1 MRSVDLQPLDQPSQQ
16 KFCCH
21 PLFVSLAQGVN
32 SDPRP
37 ARARAPAHH
46 ARGLALGSW
55 STNSM
60 FFWAKC
66 LPNVAVA
73 ISCTTQPPRSHV
85 STSFKTRL
93 LFSPCQNFP
102 PCLHREQD
110 PAHAWVA
117 SPNALMHHLWKCM
130 EMIPHHYCL
139 GPWVAFSM
147 PTSAL
152 PAAHAEVNTEYQVQ
166 LMCWWPSIEN
176 VCCFGGVELPCFN
189 DIESSWIIYGRH
201 HPQKNKLAVD
211 FQPHGVQSVYSKFQS
226 CYTRISHFYK
236 DLTGCVKEQWKNW
249 CCRISGTFGPKP
261 SKYLVCFAGFD
272 HN

>member
-1 MRSVDLQPLDQPSQQ
+1 MHLIHEAPIPCFFEQNACQMLQWLLAVQLSHQDLMYQQ
-16 KFCCH
+16 ASRRACYS
-21 PLFVSLAQGVN
+21 P
-32 SDPRP
+32 P
-37 ARARAPAHH
+37 A
-46 ARGLALGSW
+46 
-55 STNSM
+55 
-60 FFWAKC
+60 K
-66 LPNVAVA
+66 
-73 ISCTTQPPRSHV
+73 
-85 STSFKTRL
+85 
-93 LFSPCQNFP
+93 NFP

-166 LMCWWPSIEN
+166 LMCWWPAIEN

-189 DIESSWIIYGRH
+189 DIESSWIIYGQH

-211 FQPHGVQSVYSKFQS
+211 FQPHGVQSVDSKFQS
-226 CYTRISHFYK
+226 CYTGISHFHK
-236 DLTGCVKEQWKNW
+236 DLTGCVKEQWKYW
-249 CCRISGTFGPKP
+249 CCRISDTFRPKP
-261 SKYLVCFAGFD
+261 SKCLVCFAGFD